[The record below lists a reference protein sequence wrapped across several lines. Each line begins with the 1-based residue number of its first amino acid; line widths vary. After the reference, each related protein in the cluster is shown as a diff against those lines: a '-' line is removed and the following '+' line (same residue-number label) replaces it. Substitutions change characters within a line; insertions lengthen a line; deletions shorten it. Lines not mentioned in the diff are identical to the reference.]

1 MITIKRKPDFKRHM
15 YEKEAWER
23 AELVCGIDEVGRSCF
38 AGPVVAAAAILR
50 PKAKFKYLKD
60 SKVLTAEQRE
70 LAYEWLMKNS
80 TFAVGIMHHRII
92 DSKNIYR
99 ATLCAMKRA
108 LIQLL
113 AHTPTLPSIVLVDA
127 MPVDVSHIDIPVVH
141 FPYGE
146 RQSASI
152 AAASIIAKVTRDR
165 LMARLDP
172 VIPGYLF
179 ANNKGYGTLAHRKG
193 IKEHGISFI
202 HRLSF
207 VHGQDEIIKN
217 LELEEGAELW
227 VGEPA
232 QKAKQKTKTKK
243 KKKSNKVTRNSLRP

>member
-1 MITIKRKPDFKRHM
+1 M

-23 AELVCGIDEVGRSCF
+23 SELVCGIDEVGRSCL

-60 SKVLTAEQRE
+60 SKILTAEQRV
-70 LAYEWLMKNS
+70 LAYNWLLKNS

-99 ATLCAMKRA
+99 ATLFAMKRA
-108 LIQLL
+108 VIQLL
-113 AHTPTLPSIVLVDA
+113 AHTPKAPSIILVDA
-127 MPVDVSHIDIPVVH
+127 MPIQLSHIDIPVVH

-152 AAASIIAKVTRDR
+152 AAASIIAKVTRDN
-165 LMARLDP
+165 LMTRLDP
-172 VIPGYLF
+172 VIPGYAL

-193 IKEHGISFI
+193 IKADGISYM

-207 VHGQDEIIKN
+207 MTDKVMGIEIMEDLPLEVDEIQ
-217 LELEEGAELW
+217 L
-227 VGEPA
+227 
-232 QKAKQKTKTKK
+232 
-243 KKKSNKVTRNSLRP
+243 SL